1 MTDEIKPNE
10 TNSYDAGTTSEGGS
24 KDANQTQSS
33 ETNSN
38 QSSDSGTEGG
48 QKTEDSLNLEK
59 LNELAGRKDENA
71 FKSLDDF
78 TKHYSNLAS
87 FVGKKTEVKTEVKD
101 DKSGDDDI
109 SKLLSSLASDV
120 EQEKFLRRNESIK
133 EGSIEFNLLKKFAD
147 GDSKNLQEAYDDEKF
162 QALLKDLTAGR
173 EQRESET
180 SLESNQRTGTD
191 SGVSEDTISKAKKG
205 DMNSQLELVKE
216 VLGGKKSS

>member
-10 TNSYDAGTTSEGGS
+10 ANSYGAGTTSEGGS
-24 KDANQTQSS
+24 KDENQAQSS
-33 ETNSN
+33 EANSN
-38 QSSDSGTEGG
+38 QSSESSTEEG

-59 LNELAGRKDENA
+59 LNELAGRKDDNA
-71 FKSLDDF
+71 FKSLEDF

-87 FVGKKTEVKTEVKD
+87 FVGKKTEVKTEAKE
-101 DKSGDDDI
+101 DKSGDGEVA
-109 SKLLSSLASDV
+109 SVLSELAASLA
-120 EQEKFLRRNESIK
+120 EEKFLRRNESIK
-133 EGSIEFNLLKKFAD
+133 EGSAEFNLLKKFAD
-147 GDSKNLQEAYDDEKF
+147 GDKKSLQEAYDDEKF

-205 DMNSQLELVKE
+205 DMSAQMELVKE